1 MNWKQV
7 IPWVLVAPLMLILF
21 TQAAFAQAVPALLV
35 PADARALSMGGTAL
49 QRDAD
54 KLDVKAFYGIWAPG
68 SAGNTLAG
76 GDGFFRVN
84 GRVSL
89 SAEGRAFL
97 DKPYQGSSPQ
107 GQAAG
112 TFRPVDWIAGAGVK
126 VGIADAFA
134 IGVKARVVS
143 SAIAEDAKAFA
154 FCGDVDFTYT
164 GEIVTASVGARNLG
178 SRINYGGDASYP
190 LPALAALQGCVNPL
204 DGFTVSA
211 GVDYLFSGAL
221 MAGLGLEYSFADIV
235 SLRGGFHYGDPA
247 KAIPT
252 YVSFGLGL
260 QFAGVHFDAAFL
272 TASKTLGNTLLFS
285 LGYAF

>member
-1 MNWKQV
+1 MRKVSV
-7 IPWVLVAPLMLILF
+7 ILITLVLA

-107 GQAAG
+107 GQATG

-134 IGVKARVVS
+134 VGVKARVVS

-164 GEIVTASVGARNLG
+164 GEFVTASVGARNLG

-190 LPALAALQGCVNPL
+190 LPALAALQGCVTPL

-211 GVDYLFSGAL
+211 GVDYLFSCAL
-221 MAGLGLEYSFADIV
+221 MAGLGLEYRFADIV

>member
-76 GDGFFRVN
+76 GDGFFRVS

-107 GQAAG
+107 GQATG
-112 TFRPVDWIAGAGVK
+112 TFRPVDWLAGAGVK

-134 IGVKARVVS
+134 VGIKARVVS

-154 FCGDVDFTYT
+154 FCGDVDITYT
-164 GEIVTASVGARNLG
+164 GEIVTASVGVRNLG
-178 SRINYGGDASYP
+178 SKINYGGDASYS
-190 LPALAALQGCVNPL
+190 LPTLAALQGSVEPL
-204 DGFTVSA
+204 DGFTIGA
-211 GVDYLFSGAL
+211 EVDYLFAGAL
-221 MAGLGLEYSFADIV
+221 MAGLGLEYTIADIV

-252 YVSFGLGL
+252 YVSLGLGL
-260 QFAGVHFDAAFL
+260 QFAGVRLDASFL
-272 TASKTLGNTLLFS
+272 TASKTLGNTLMFS